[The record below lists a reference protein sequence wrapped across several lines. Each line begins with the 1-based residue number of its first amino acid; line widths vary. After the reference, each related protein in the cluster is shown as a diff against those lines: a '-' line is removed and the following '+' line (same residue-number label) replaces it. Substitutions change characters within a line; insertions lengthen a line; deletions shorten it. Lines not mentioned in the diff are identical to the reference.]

1 MWALERIKWRVKC
14 CKGEGGV
21 EERHRRKALGNRDW
35 IHLAVQRYA
44 GRRVEP
50 GLRMQAEI
58 RQQEHQWKP
67 KEFRPP
73 SLGNVEPLNI
83 AHQRNDV
90 INLEILCRVQTRSQ
104 SQDQVY
110 WKRCESPIWVITWH
124 FFKWIYS
131 LNLLF
136 HVYLASCEETFWV

>member
-1 MWALERIKWRVKC
+1 MKC
-14 CKGEGGV
+14 CKGKGGV

-35 IHLAVQRYA
+35 IRLAVQRYA

-58 RQQEHQWKP
+58 RQQEHQCKP

-73 SLGNVEPLNI
+73 SLGHVEPLNI

-90 INLEILCRVQTRSQ
+90 INLEILCRVLTRSQ

-110 WKRCESPIWVITWH
+110 WKRCESLIWVITWH
-124 FFKWIYS
+124 FFK
-131 LNLLF
+131 
-136 HVYLASCEETFWV
+136 